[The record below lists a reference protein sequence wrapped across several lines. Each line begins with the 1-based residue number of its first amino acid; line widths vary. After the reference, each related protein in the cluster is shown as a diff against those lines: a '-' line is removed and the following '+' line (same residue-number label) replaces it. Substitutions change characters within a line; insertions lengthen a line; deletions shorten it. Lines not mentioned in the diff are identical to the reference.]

1 MVFTLNSDVLD
12 LVIKWSM
19 EGIGLGGDV
28 GAREEEVVKSKLV
41 EFRREGEGLEAKMSA
56 PNEEG

>member
-12 LVIKWSM
+12 LVIKWSI
-19 EGIGLGGDV
+19 EGIGLWGDV
-28 GAREEEVVKSKLV
+28 GAWEEEVVKSKLV
-41 EFRREGEGLEAKMSA
+41 EFGREGEGLEAKISA

>member
-19 EGIGLGGDV
+19 EGIGLWGDGG
-28 GAREEEVVKSKLV
+28 AWEEEVVKSKLV
-41 EFRREGEGLEAKMSA
+41 EFGRKGEGLEAKNIS
-56 PNEEG
+56 PQ